1 MDCFRNGRVTTFGKG
16 KKCDIRLINFKH
28 NKNHY
33 SSEVFLEVLG
43 KKINFGLNN
52 LGDHWV
58 ENSLA
63 IASIITAL
71 NENIEFYLKKLA
83 KFNAIKGRGNIL
95 NIKFKNKK
103 ITLIDDSYNSSPE
116 SLNASII
123 FLNRLGYNKR
133 KICVL
138 GDMYEL
144 GKFSKKFHLKIEKVL
159 KDNKISNVY
168 TIGNEMNYLFN
179 KLSKSINCKHS
190 ENLEEL
196 YFHLKENIKND
207 DIILFKGSRAM
218 KLDKIIK
225 KFY

>member
-1 MDCFRNGRVTTFGKG
+1 
-16 KKCDIRLINFKH
+16 
-28 NKNHY
+28 
-33 SSEVFLEVLG
+33 
-43 KKINFGLNN
+43 
-52 LGDHWV
+52 
-58 ENSLA
+58 
-63 IASIITAL
+63 
-71 NENIEFYLKKLA
+71 
-83 KFNAIKGRGNIL
+83 
-95 NIKFKNKK
+95 
-103 ITLIDDSYNSSPE
+103 
-116 SLNASII
+116 
-123 FLNRLGYNKR
+123 
-133 KICVL
+133 
-138 GDMYEL
+138 MYEL